1 MFLFVV
7 NWMTTLMETKGP
19 GMDLS
24 MHEAIT
30 AGPDTAK
37 QYFLGTNST
46 LQVQTVLYR
55 YKQYF
60 IGTSSALQVQTVLNR
75 YKQCFIGT
83 NST

>member
-24 MHEAIT
+24 MHEAII

-46 LQVQTVLYR
+46 L
-55 YKQYF
+55 
-60 IGTSSALQVQTVLNR
+60 
-75 YKQCFIGT
+75 
-83 NST
+83 

>member
-7 NWMTTLMETKGP
+7 NWMAKLMETKGP

-37 QYFLGTNST
+37 QYFIGTNSILQVQIVLYRYKQYFIGTNST
-46 LQVQTVLYR
+46 LQVQTVLYS
-55 YKQYF
+55 Y
-60 IGTSSALQVQTVLNR
+60 
-75 YKQCFIGT
+75 
-83 NST
+83 